1 MLDIVSFICLFQ
13 NEPATGLTVCGAE
26 PTHQVGSGH
35 KANQANKDN
44 PNDIKY
50 IANAS
55 GLLLATPPVMDATIA
70 GR

>member
-50 IANAS
+50 IANARM
-55 GLLLATPPVMDATIA
+55 LVLTMPPVKDATMV